1 MHPTKKT
8 AHIAGAIYL
17 SLVVTAPFALIY
29 VPGALIVRGDPAAT
43 ARNILASEQLFR
55 LGIVAEL
62 TSAVQTLFLV
72 VALYHLFSGVSKLQS
87 SLLVILGAL
96 VSTPI
101 TFLNTVHN
109 IAALILLRG
118 PEFLSAFQKPQLDA
132 LAMLFIRLHG
142 QGIVVNEIF
151 WGLWLFPFGI
161 LVIRSGFLPRIL
173 GFLLLINGLAYV
185 ILSLTSLL
193 APDYSPLLNRYALLP
208 ETGELWIM
216 LWLLLRGAKVPPAP
230 MTPVSEPPSA

>member
-1 MHPTKKT
+1 MHPTKKA

-29 VPGALIVRGDPAAT
+29 VPGTLIVRGDPATT

-62 TSAVQTLFLV
+62 ASAVQCIFLV
-72 VALYHLFSGVSKLQS
+72 VALYRLFSEVSKMQA
-87 SLLVILGAL
+87 SLMVILGAL

-101 TFLNTVHN
+101 TFLNTVHH

-118 PEFLSAFQKPQLDA
+118 PEFLSAFQKPQLEA

-142 QGIVVNEIF
+142 QGLVVNEIF

-173 GFLLLINGLAYV
+173 GILLLINGVTYV
-185 ILSLTSLL
+185 VLSLTSLL
-193 APDYSPLLNRYALLP
+193 APEYSPLLDRYALLP

-216 LWLLLRGAKVPPAP
+216 LWLLIRGAKVPSPAAQ
-230 MTPVSEPPSA
+230 TASA